1 MEPSLAERAAL
12 RAVDARVR
20 TSEQEVRRLLDAGLA
35 LMTEGGTD
43 TPPRLTDIIRSAG
56 LSNQAFYKYFAGKDE
71 LVAAVIDDGE
81 RRLVGYV
88 QRQLSDA
95 GDEDALRVFVR
106 AVTSQATDPEVA
118 AATRAVLWN
127 ANRAVGVSS
136 IRSRQLHELLAGVL
150 VAPLRRLGSADA
162 ERDAAV
168 ITGAVTSFML
178 DNLWRQEAPSDADV
192 EHLLAFCRSGLTGR
206 S

>member
-1 MEPSLAERAAL
+1 
-12 RAVDARVR
+12 
-20 TSEQEVRRLLDAGLA
+20 
-35 LMTEGGTD
+35 
-43 TPPRLTDIIRSAG
+43 
-56 LSNQAFYKYFAGKDE
+56 
-71 LVAAVIDDGE
+71 
-81 RRLVGYV
+81 
-88 QRQLSDA
+88 
-95 GDEDALRVFVR
+95 
-106 AVTSQATDPEVA
+106 
-118 AATRAVLWN
+118 
-127 ANRAVGVSS
+127 
-136 IRSRQLHELLAGVL
+136 VL